1 MWSKD
6 STATGLLLGSILPA
20 GSWVLF
26 EYVMHND
33 AIIMNKPAVPYLLAI
48 VLNLVLLRYFFRK
61 DMQELVKGIMM
72 ATFAFMLIVFIFKI
86 RVA

>member
-1 MWSKD
+1 
-6 STATGLLLGSILPA
+6 
-20 GSWVLF
+20 
-26 EYVMHND
+26 MHND